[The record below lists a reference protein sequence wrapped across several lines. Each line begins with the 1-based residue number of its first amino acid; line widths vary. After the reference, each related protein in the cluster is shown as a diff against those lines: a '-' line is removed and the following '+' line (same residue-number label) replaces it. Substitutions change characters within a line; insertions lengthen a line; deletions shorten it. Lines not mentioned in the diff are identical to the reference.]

1 MILPMAPQ
9 SLTCQIKS
17 GPHIRL
23 ILNIIM
29 SHKESLESPLV
40 PDNLVLNEII
50 GTAWYSIDSIVATH
64 DAGSSALS
72 HTSLKCWEISLYT
85 MEQFAH
91 VHQSY
96 YYYTIIDLAIIP
108 QLNLDQVLLH

>member
-1 MILPMAPQ
+1 
-9 SLTCQIKS
+9 
-17 GPHIRL
+17 
-23 ILNIIM
+23 M

-40 PDNLVLNEII
+40 PDNLILNEIV

-64 DAGSSALS
+64 DAGSSAVS
-72 HTSLKCWEISLYT
+72 HTSLKCGEIGLYT

-91 VHQSY
+91 IHQSY
-96 YYYTIIDLAIIP
+96 YCTITDLAIIP